1 MITRIEQHLCD
12 RLRQGMGD
20 MVREVASYSG
30 EMDDD
35 LGRIISAFPAAWVT
49 FGGLTKSEYIA
60 TDRRKVKCTGTFVV
74 IVGDY
79 NTRDDESA
87 RFGGVNRDEVGTYRL
102 IHAVR
107 RLTTGQDLGLKITPF
122 MPLRV
127 RTLYNTQV
135 QNDALSVFAC
145 EFETQWI
152 EPVLGNGLW
161 PEVTGDINSPDYIFN
176 EYRGKVTAPDPD
188 LLSVGLRYKPPGI
201 GTIDDPVDLVLT
213 GKKP

>member
-1 MITRIEQHLCD
+1 MITLIEQGMCD

-20 MVREVASYSG
+20 MVHEVTSYSG

-35 LGRIISAFPAAWVT
+35 LGRIISVFPAAWVT
-49 FGGLTKSEYIA
+49 FGGVTKSEYTA
-60 TDRRKVKCTGTFVV
+60 TNRQKVKCTGTFVV
-74 IVGDY
+74 IAGDY

-87 RFGGVNRDEVGTYRL
+87 RMGGVNRNEVGTYRL
-102 IHAVR
+102 IQAVR
-107 RLTTGQDLGLKITPF
+107 RLITGQDLGLSISPF

-135 QNDALSVFAC
+135 QNKALSVFAC

-161 PEVTGDINSPDYIFN
+161 PEVTQDTDSPDYIFN
-176 EYRGKVTAPDPD
+176 EYRGKVKEPDPD
-188 LLSVGLRYKPPGI
+188 LLSVGMRYKPPGI
-201 GTIDDPVDLVLT
+201 GTIDDPADLVLT
-213 GKKP
+213 RKKP